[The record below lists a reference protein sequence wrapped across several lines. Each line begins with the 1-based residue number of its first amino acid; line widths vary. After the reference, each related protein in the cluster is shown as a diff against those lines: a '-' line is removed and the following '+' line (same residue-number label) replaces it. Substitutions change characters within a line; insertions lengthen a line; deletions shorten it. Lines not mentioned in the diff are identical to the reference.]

1 MLYRCFCFQHCHLCP
16 LEVTDVC
23 TNGEVEDNKPK
34 DECKKEQMINKAPED
49 VGAQMKDE
57 VQESDDEEVE
67 TDDGEV
73 ESEDDS
79 LETTPQKEDASV
91 VKYSVKTTPYLQ
103 R

>member
-1 MLYRCFCFQHCHLCP
+1 
-16 LEVTDVC
+16 
-23 TNGEVEDNKPK
+23 
-34 DECKKEQMINKAPED
+34 MINKAPED
-49 VGAQMKDE
+49 VGEQPLGEQMKDE
-57 VQESDDEEVE
+57 VEESDDEEVE

-79 LETTPQKEDASV
+79 LMETTPQKEDASV

>member
-1 MLYRCFCFQHCHLCP
+1 
-16 LEVTDVC
+16 
-23 TNGEVEDNKPK
+23 
-34 DECKKEQMINKAPED
+34 MINETPED
-49 VGAQMKDE
+49 VGEQPLVERMKDE
-57 VQESDDEEVE
+57 VEESDGQEVE

-79 LETTPQKEDASV
+79 VMETTPQKEDASV